1 MNLNDAV
8 IETKSLQSNS
18 DCLRQFLS
26 SEIFFEI
33 TGAPESLE
41 NGPMV
46 TGADLSLG
54 MRFANLNGEQ
64 FALFFTSR
72 QDARLSGRIGGVSLE
87 AAINIVLENS
97 HVQGMLLQSNTEA
110 WMAFRSEGLAVVSGP
125 QGN

>member
-1 MNLNDAV
+1 
-8 IETKSLQSNS
+8 
-18 DCLRQFLS
+18 
-26 SEIFFEI
+26 
-33 TGAPESLE
+33 
-41 NGPMV
+41 
-46 TGADLSLG
+46 

-125 QGN
+125 RGN